1 MRKPARDRSA
11 CVAAAPGRIVR
22 SAAAVAAAALA
33 SAGCVSPDAGA
44 PDGAAAPSTAG
55 AETAP
60 GSAHGSFADFTET
73 HFSSQAW
80 RDDVARDY
88 IETSDVL
95 VPVGLAA
102 GAAAV
107 APWDHSLASRS
118 ADHRWSTGPG
128 NLALGTLVVGSFA
141 LGALAPGEGR
151 SAGDEIWTQAE
162 AQLTTAGAVE
172 ISKRVVGRDRPFS
185 DTSGSFPSGEA
196 AAAFAAATLIDRN
209 SGHALGYPA
218 YGIAVLEAFARVRRG
233 SHFPSDV
240 LAGAALGAFDAG
252 VIDALHFGT
261 GRGGHGISGRGPDVS
276 VGLEVDPGGGV
287 LGALT
292 IRF

>member
-1 MRKPARDRSA
+1 LNALSSA
-11 CVAAAPGRIVR
+11 L
-22 SAAAVAAAALA
+22 VAAAALA
-33 SAGCVSPDAGA
+33 AAGCVSPEASAPAGA
-44 PDGAAAPSTAG
+44 TGPSTGGVQTAAPC
-55 AETAP
+55 
-60 GSAHGSFADFTET
+60 AHGSFADFTES
-73 HFSSQAW
+73 HFSGDAW
-80 RDDVARDY
+80 RENVVCDY
-88 IETSDVL
+88 IGTSDVL
-95 VPVGLAA
+95 VPVGLAV
-102 GAAAV
+102 GALAI
-107 APWDHSLASRS
+107 APWDHSLASRA

-128 NLALGTLVVGSFA
+128 NAALGTLLVGSFA

-151 SAGDEIWTQAE
+151 TAGDEIWTQAE
-162 AQLTTAGAVE
+162 TQLTTAGAVE

-185 DTSGSFPSGEA
+185 ETPGSFPSGEA

-218 YGIAVLEAFARVRRG
+218 YGIAAIEAFARVRRG

-261 GRGGHGISGRGPDVS
+261 GREGHGISGRGPEVS
-276 VGLEVDPGGGV
+276 VGLEVDPGGGI

-292 IRF
+292 LRF